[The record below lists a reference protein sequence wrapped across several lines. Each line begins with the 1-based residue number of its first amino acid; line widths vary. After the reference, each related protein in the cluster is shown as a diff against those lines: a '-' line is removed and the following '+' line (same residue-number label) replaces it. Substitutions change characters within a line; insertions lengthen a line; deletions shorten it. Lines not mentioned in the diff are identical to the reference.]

1 MSMLNKNNCM
11 AIRKQWQPLAR
22 FLLGMRSIRGFSLR
36 YPETSLYSCLAFR
49 KRFGIRYAWD
59 MRPIRFTAVSA
70 KLKKQKGAIRG
81 LKRFAANW
89 AVSAH
94 RTATKP
100 PAALTRTAR
109 STSPRPL
116 PSRHRSLARCSPA
129 LPRPL
134 EAGAPPAAGEE
145 PPPAGEKPLGRWRA
159 ERSRCLAVRTPEKSP
174 RHRRCRRRRQT
185 GATAAGHWRKAVG
198 CFRRFMGLNGW
209 CRSS

>member
-1 MSMLNKNNCM
+1 MKASFQDSFLQSYTLRGDKITCFPAQQWQHPRKQTKFTPPLLWNGWATTGEATMSMLNKNNCM

-89 AVSAH
+89 TVSAH
-94 RTATKP
+94 RTA
-100 PAALTRTAR
+100 AL
-109 STSPRPL
+109 SP
-116 PSRHRSLARCSPA
+116 
-129 LPRPL
+129 
-134 EAGAPPAAGEE
+134 
-145 PPPAGEKPLGRWRA
+145 
-159 ERSRCLAVRTPEKSP
+159 
-174 RHRRCRRRRQT
+174 
-185 GATAAGHWRKAVG
+185 
-198 CFRRFMGLNGW
+198 
-209 CRSS
+209 